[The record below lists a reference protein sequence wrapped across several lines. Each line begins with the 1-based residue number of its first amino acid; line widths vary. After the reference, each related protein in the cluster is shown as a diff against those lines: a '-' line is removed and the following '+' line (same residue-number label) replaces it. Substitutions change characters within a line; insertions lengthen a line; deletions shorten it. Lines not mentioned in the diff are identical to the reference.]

1 MTGILKQYRVE
12 IRNILILALVVMLLP
27 YLPKLGAFLTTTATG
42 AIIALSLAGSLVLAF
57 TLKIYFRILVMR
69 INKDNETV
77 A

>member
-1 MTGILKQYRVE
+1 MTGILKQYRIE
-12 IRNILILALVVMLLP
+12 IRNILIIALMVMLLP
-27 YLPKLGAFLTTTATG
+27 YLPKLGAYLLTTTG
-42 AIIALSLAGSLVLAF
+42 AIITLSLMGSLVLAF

>member
-1 MTGILKQYRVE
+1 MTGILKQYRTE
-12 IRNILILALVVMLLP
+12 IRNILIIALLALALP
-27 YLPKLGAFLTTTATG
+27 YLPKLATFLLTTTTG
-42 AIIALSLAGSLVLAF
+42 SIIALSMVGSLVLAI

>member
-1 MTGILKQYRVE
+1 MTGILKQYRTE
-12 IRNILILALVVMLLP
+12 IRNILIIALLALALP
-27 YLPKLGAFLTTTATG
+27 YLPKLATFLLTTTTG
-42 AIIALSLAGSLVLAF
+42 SIIALSIVGSLVLAI

>member
-1 MTGILKQYRVE
+1 MTGILKQYRTE
-12 IRNILILALVVMLLP
+12 IRNILVLTLVVMLLP
-27 YLPKLGAFLTTTATG
+27 YLPKLGAYLLTTTTG

-69 INKDNETV
+69 INNDNKTV

>member
-1 MTGILKQYRVE
+1 MTGILKQYRTE
-12 IRNILILALVVMLLP
+12 IRNILIIALLVLALP
-27 YLPKLGAFLTTTATG
+27 YLPKLAAFLLTTTTG
-42 AIIALSLAGSLVLAF
+42 SIIALSMVGSLVLAI